1 MVKIPF
7 LGKEKKPK
15 SSATERVR
23 TLSAQGFSEPDIIRT
38 LRSEGYKPAE
48 VDMALKETLRAA
60 IVPPARQPEA
70 PPEAPER
77 RPPERPR
84 ELPELPELPEMKPP
98 KRREPIPAEEELP
111 EFPGTEEWMPPGL
124 EKEEPPM
131 PPRRRPERDIEEE
144 MPPLP
149 QLPRRGAP
157 PQRPSISRTEIEE
170 IVEGVVEEHWREMK
184 RELDQVSAK
193 VNSMAAK
200 VSGLESTM
208 GQLKGVKPTEVE
220 EIKAGI
226 ETYRES
232 MSELSERM
240 EAMERAVKDS
250 LTPMMQSL
258 RSLSETIKVIKK
270 GGSSAAPEGE

>member
-1 MVKIPF
+1 
-7 LGKEKKPK
+7 
-15 SSATERVR
+15 
-23 TLSAQGFSEPDIIRT
+23 
-38 LRSEGYKPAE
+38 
-48 VDMALKETLRAA
+48 
-60 IVPPARQPEA
+60 
-70 PPEAPER
+70 
-77 RPPERPR
+77 
-84 ELPELPELPEMKPP
+84 
-98 KRREPIPAEEELP
+98 
-111 EFPGTEEWMPPGL
+111 
-124 EKEEPPM
+124 
-131 PPRRRPERDIEEE
+131 
-144 MPPLP
+144 
-149 QLPRRGAP
+149 
-157 PQRPSISRTEIEE
+157 
-170 IVEGVVEEHWREMK
+170 
-184 RELDQVSAK
+184 
-193 VNSMAAK
+193 MAAK